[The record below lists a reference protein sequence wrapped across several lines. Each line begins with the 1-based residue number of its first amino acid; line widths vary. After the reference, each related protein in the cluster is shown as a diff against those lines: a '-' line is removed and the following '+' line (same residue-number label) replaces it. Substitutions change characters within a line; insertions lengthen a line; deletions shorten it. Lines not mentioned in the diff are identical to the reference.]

1 MNEFQLSKEQSDAL
15 ERLKEFI
22 ESDKDV
28 IVLSGYAGTGKTSIM
43 KEYIEFLD
51 NKYYNYQLCAPTHK
65 AKLVL
70 QKVTNCDTI
79 TLHSLL
85 KLSPKLD
92 ILRLD
97 LSDLQFFS
105 SGEGDIPYKGIVI
118 VDEASMIND
127 DLYDL
132 LLEKCKQNKS
142 KVLFVGDIGQI
153 QPVNNGGLSKVFKNE
168 NIITL
173 TQIFRQTEVNKLSDL
188 LTTLRSNVVERFE
201 SSEDGS
207 INTYNNTSQ
216 FVYKVLEDIKKTI
229 ELKDLNYSKLI
240 CYTNKRID
248 AYNQAIRK
256 LLYNDN
262 SFYHIG
268 ELLVGCE
275 NFSIPSGDFYNSSD
289 YIITEINEYES
300 YIPHIGKAFGYGLML
315 SDGEKE
321 QTVFVIDPYRND
333 LNYIGLM
340 IESIR
345 MEAVSLPKGRKRA
358 LKWKEYYEII
368 NSFATPV
375 NITFD
380 NRIVKSRTF
389 NYGYAISAHKSQG
402 SSYNKVYVD
411 MKNLLLDRDPLE
423 LRQLQYVALS
433 RTRTNVNLLV

>member
-1 MNEFQLSKEQSDAL
+1 MNEFQLSKEQNDAL
-15 ERLKEFI
+15 GRLKEFI
-22 ESDKDV
+22 KSDEDV
-28 IVLSGYAGTGKTSIM
+28 IVLSGGGGTGKTSIM
-43 KEYIEFLD
+43 KEYIEYLD
-51 NKYYNYQLCAPTHK
+51 NKYYNYRLCAPTHK

-70 QKVTNCDTI
+70 QKITNRDAI

-97 LSDLQFFS
+97 LSDLIFQS
-105 SGEGDIPYKGIVI
+105 SGEGEIPYKGIVI
-118 VDEASMIND
+118 IDEASMIND

-132 LLEKCKQNKS
+132 LLEKCKES
-142 KVLFVGDIGQI
+142 KCKIIFIGDEKQLK
-153 QPVNNGGLSKVFKNE
+153 PVNNGGLSKVFKNK

-173 TQIFRQTEVNKLSDL
+173 TQIFRQTEINELTNL
-188 LTTLRSNVVERFE
+188 LTELRSNVVTRFE
-201 SSEDGS
+201 TSEDKS
-207 INTYNNTSQ
+207 INVYSNTSQ
-216 FVYKVLEDIKKTI
+216 FVFKVLDDIKKTI
-229 ELKDLNYSKLI
+229 KTKDLNYSKLI

-248 AYNQAIRK
+248 AYNKAIRK

-262 SFYHIG
+262 AFYHIG

-275 NFSIPSGDFYNSSD
+275 NFSIQSGDFYNSSD
-289 YIITEINEYES
+289 YIITEINEYEG
-300 YIPHIGKAFGYGLML
+300 YIPHVGRAFGYGLRL
-315 SDGEKE
+315 SDGEIE
-321 QTVFVIDPYRND
+321 QSVFVIDPYKND

-345 MEAVSLPKGRKRA
+345 MEAISLPKGRKRA

-375 NITFD
+375 NIIFD

-389 NYGYAISAHKSQG
+389 NYGYAITAHRAQG
-402 SSYNKVYVD
+402 SSYDKVYVD
-411 MKNLLLDRDPLE
+411 MKNLLLDQDQQE

-433 RTRTNVNLLV
+433 RTRTNVNLLI